1 MKLVRYGEA
10 GKEKPG
16 ILDAQGAIRDLSG
29 VVKDIESAAVSP
41 EGLAKLRGVK
51 VDGLPKV
58 SGNPRLGPPIANVP
72 KLICIGLNYAD
83 HAKESNLPIPAEP
96 VVFMKAISAITGPN
110 DDVKLPKGS
119 KKGDWEVEL
128 AFVIGKKAQSVTEAD
143 ALNHVAGYMICND
156 VSEREWQL
164 EHGSQWSKGKS
175 FDTFAPLG
183 PWFVTA
189 DEIKDPQNL
198 SMWLDVNGQ
207 RKQTGNTNT
216 MIFGV
221 KEAGFLPVLHVH
233 ADARRRDQHR
243 HSSRCRH
250 GHQARAPVPQV
261 RRRDA
266 PGNRRPGR
274 AEAESARRLT
284 PPGIGEKRRT
294 AVRLFCRPIRAMMP
308 RKEFGKHFLMMRFAA
323 LLALGAFV
331 AGSAMPVEQELGPD
345 EVGISASA
353 QITYSL
359 DAKPKPERLD
369 FDFRVDDSHA
379 WINDDG
385 DFQVSGWIKHT
396 GLRCATYSMGVRFGV
411 GAPGCLN
418 VEWITE
424 PLFVTSDTTMQ

>member
-29 VVKDIESAAVSP
+29 VVKDIDAAAVSP

-51 VDGLPKV
+51 VDSLQKV

-83 HAKESNLPIPAEP
+83 HAKESNLPIPGEP

-128 AFVIGKKAQSVTEAD
+128 AFVIGTKAQSVTEAD

-198 SMWLDVNGQ
+198 SMWLDVNAK
-207 RKQTGNTNT
+207 RRQTGNTNT

-221 KEAGFLPVLHVH
+221 RKLVSYL
-233 ADARRRDQHR
+233 
-243 HSSRCRH
+243 SYMCTLT
-250 GHQARAPVPQV
+250 
-261 RRRDA
+261 
-266 PGNRRPGR
+266 PGDVISTG
-274 AEAESARRLT
+274 T
-284 PPGIGEKRRT
+284 PPGVGMGIKPSPQFLKPGDEMRLGIDGLGEQKQK
-294 AVRLFCRPIRAMMP
+294 V
-308 RKEFGKHFLMMRFAA
+308 
-323 LLALGAFV
+323 LG
-331 AGSAMPVEQELGPD
+331 G
-345 EVGISASA
+345 
-353 QITYSL
+353 
-359 DAKPKPERLD
+359 
-369 FDFRVDDSHA
+369 
-379 WINDDG
+379 
-385 DFQVSGWIKHT
+385 
-396 GLRCATYSMGVRFGV
+396 
-411 GAPGCLN
+411 
-418 VEWITE
+418 
-424 PLFVTSDTTMQ
+424 